1 MSLLFELGEDSFR
14 HLLSWLDLVCLCKL
28 DIAIGDADE
37 RLLWLHSL
45 QTMESE
51 AVDVY
56 EHSHSS
62 ITWLIKRG
70 VRATRIR
77 IRGTRLERSR
87 ITDQITDHTF
97 AGVGNLFTSNAD
109 IDDMKS
115 SSNNGGIR
123 TLNNHGPVRYRLG
136 SRDIKTETNA
146 VASVRPSFNI
156 D

>member
-1 MSLLFELGEDSFR
+1 MSRLFELGEDSFR

-45 QTMESE
+45 QTMDSE

-70 VRATRIR
+70 VRVTRIR
-77 IRGTRLERSR
+77 IRGTELEHNR
-87 ITDQITDHTF
+87 ITDQTF

-109 IDDMKS
+109 IDDRNS
-115 SSNNGGIR
+115 NSNNGVSG
-123 TLNNHGPVRYRLG
+123 TLRNHSTVRYRL
-136 SRDIKTETNA
+136 RNRTITKIN
-146 VASVRPSFNI
+146 RC
-156 D
+156 